1 MDNIIRF
8 HRREA
13 RWRSKG
19 REWQQEKFN
28 ACVSCVELFLY
39 HSSRKSSKHSS
50 FPTSLGYNEN
60 TVRWQIW
67 TALLA
72 YLPLRFVTWNN
83 KWNHPFSRLFT
94 LVRSIL
100 LNYFKVASVIEY
112 CDFARKN
119 RE

>member
-1 MDNIIRF
+1 M
-8 HRREA
+8 
-13 RWRSKG
+13 
-19 REWQQEKFN
+19 
-28 ACVSCVELFLY
+28 
-39 HSSRKSSKHSS
+39 
-50 FPTSLGYNEN
+50 
-60 TVRWQIW
+60 RWQIW

-112 CDFARKN
+112 CDFA
-119 RE
+119 